1 MGFPLQKLSQW
12 DRFLGSYFPWFVLAC
27 ATTGV
32 LFPDTFSWLNG
43 SITMGLFAFMTF
55 SNSLGGG
62 FRELGRVFLR
72 PLPVVV
78 TLVLLHVVIPLLT
91 LGLGNLLFPDAPLF
105 TIGLVLEYVIPTG
118 VASLMWVGIC
128 GGNEPLCLS
137 IVLLDTLAAPVVIPL
152 SLKLLVGSVVEV
164 DTWGMMGDMM
174 IMVALPALA
183 AMTVYQVTGGR
194 AAVTLKPRLALFA
207 KLALLIVITANA
219 TSCSSFL
226 RSIDRPLV
234 LVMATV
240 FLLCLFGFLAGYWAA
255 KLLGLDFPT
264 RATMCLNTGLR
275 NISAGSV
282 LALQYFPAQVV
293 FPVAFTPLF
302 LQFTTSIIV
311 KVLMRTPSGRA
322 YAAERERASAE

>member
-1 MGFPLQKLSQW
+1 MQKLLQW

-43 SITMGLFAFMTF
+43 SVTMGLFAFMTF
-55 SNSLGGG
+55 ANSLGGG

-128 GGNEPLCLS
+128 GGNAPLCLS

-174 IMVALPALA
+174 VMVALPALA

-322 YAAERERASAE
+322 YATKKEDISV

>member
-1 MGFPLQKLSQW
+1 MQKLSQW

-55 SNSLGGG
+55 ANSLGGG

-128 GGNEPLCLS
+128 GGNAPLCLS

-194 AAVTLKPRLALFA
+194 AAVTLKPRLSLFA

>member
-1 MGFPLQKLSQW
+1 MQKLSQW

-164 DTWGMMGDMM
+164 DTWSMMGDMM

-226 RSIDRPLV
+226 RSIGRTLV

>member
-1 MGFPLQKLSQW
+1 MQKLSQW

-43 SITMGLFAFMTF
+43 GITMGLFAFMTF
-55 SNSLGGG
+55 ANSLGGG

-91 LGLGNLLFPDAPLF
+91 LGLGNLLFQDAPLF

-128 GGNEPLCLS
+128 GGNTPLCLS

-174 IMVALPALA
+174 VMVALPALA

-226 RSIDRPLV
+226 RSIDRTLV

-240 FLLCLFGFLAGYWAA
+240 FLLCLLGFLAGYWAA

-322 YAAERERASAE
+322 YAAKKEDISV

>member
-1 MGFPLQKLSQW
+1 MQKLSQW
-12 DRFLGSYFPWFVLAC
+12 DRFLGSYFHWFVLAC

-240 FLLCLFGFLAGYWAA
+240 FLLCLLGFLAGYWAA

>member
-1 MGFPLQKLSQW
+1 MQKLSQW

-164 DTWGMMGDMM
+164 DTWSMMGDMM

-255 KLLGLDFPT
+255 KFLGLDFPT

>member
-1 MGFPLQKLSQW
+1 MLQKLSQCS
-12 DRFLGSYFPWFVLAC
+12 RFLGAHFPWFVLAC
-27 ATTGV
+27 AITGV

>member
-1 MGFPLQKLSQW
+1 MQKPSQW
-12 DRFLGSYFPWFVLAC
+12 SRFLGAHFPWFVLGC
-27 ATTGV
+27 ASLGV
-32 LFPDTFSWLNG
+32 LFPDVFSWLNG
-43 SITMGLFAFMTF
+43 SITVGLFAFMTF
-55 SNSLGGG
+55 ANSLGGG

-78 TLVLLHVVIPLLT
+78 TLVLLHIVIPLLT

-105 TIGLVLEYVIPTG
+105 TTGLVLEYVIPTG

-128 GGNEPLCLS
+128 GGNAPLCLS

-164 DTWGMMGDMM
+164 DTWGMMGDMLV
-174 IMVALPALA
+174 MVALPALA
-183 AMTVYQVTGGR
+183 AMTVYQATGGR
-194 AAVTLKPRLALFA
+194 AAVTLKPRLEFFA
-207 KLALLIVITANA
+207 KVALLTVITANA

-226 RSIDRPLV
+226 HNIDRTLMM
-234 LVMATV
+234 VMVAV

-255 KLLGLDFPT
+255 KLLGVDFPT
-264 RATMCLNTGLR
+264 RETMCLNTGLR

-282 LALQYFPAQVV
+282 LAMQYFPPEAI

-311 KVLMRTPSGRA
+311 KVLMRIPSARA
-322 YAAERERASAE
+322 YFTETQETAEQS

>member
-1 MGFPLQKLSQW
+1 MQKLSQW

-164 DTWGMMGDMM
+164 DTWSMMGDMM

-322 YAAERERASAE
+322 YAAEREHASAE

>member
-1 MGFPLQKLSQW
+1 MQKLSQW

-240 FLLCLFGFLAGYWAA
+240 FLLCLLGFLAGYWAA

-264 RATMCLNTGLR
+264 RATICLNTGLR

>member
-1 MGFPLQKLSQW
+1 MQKLSQW

-72 PLPVVV
+72 PLPVVI

-164 DTWGMMGDMM
+164 DTWGMMGDM
-174 IMVALPALA
+174 
-183 AMTVYQVTGGR
+183 
-194 AAVTLKPRLALFA
+194 
-207 KLALLIVITANA
+207 
-219 TSCSSFL
+219 
-226 RSIDRPLV
+226 

>member
-1 MGFPLQKLSQW
+1 MQKLSQW

-55 SNSLGGG
+55 ANSLGGG

-78 TLVLLHVVIPLLT
+78 TLLLLHVVIPLLT

-128 GGNEPLCLS
+128 GGNASLCLS

-311 KVLMRTPSGRA
+311 KVLMRTPSARA
-322 YAAERERASAE
+322 YAAEKERASAE

>member
-1 MGFPLQKLSQW
+1 MQKLSRW

-194 AAVTLKPRLALFA
+194 AAVTLKPRLSLFA

-219 TSCSSFL
+219 TSCASFL
-226 RSIDRPLV
+226 RSIDRTLV
-234 LVMATV
+234 LVMAAV
-240 FLLCLFGFLAGYWAA
+240 FLLCL
-255 KLLGLDFPT
+255 LG
-264 RATMCLNTGLR
+264 
-275 NISAGSV
+275 
-282 LALQYFPAQVV
+282 
-293 FPVAFTPLF
+293 
-302 LQFTTSIIV
+302 
-311 KVLMRTPSGRA
+311 
-322 YAAERERASAE
+322 

>member
-1 MGFPLQKLSQW
+1 MQKLSRW

-43 SITMGLFAFMTF
+43 SGTMGLFAFMTF
-55 SNSLGGG
+55 ANSLGGG

-78 TLVLLHVVIPLLT
+78 TLLLLHVVIPLLT

-128 GGNEPLCLS
+128 GGNAPLCLS

>member
-1 MGFPLQKLSQW
+1 MQKLSQW
-12 DRFLGSYFPWFVLAC
+12 DRFLGSCFPWFVLAC

-55 SNSLGGG
+55 ANSLGGG

-91 LGLGNLLFPDAPLF
+91 LGLGNLLFQDAPLF

-128 GGNEPLCLS
+128 GGNAPLCLS
-137 IVLLDTLAAPVVIPL
+137 IVLLDTLAAPIVIPL

-226 RSIDRPLV
+226 RSIDRTLV

-240 FLLCLFGFLAGYWAA
+240 FLLCLLGFLAGYWAA

-322 YAAERERASAE
+322 YAAKKEDISV

>member
-1 MGFPLQKLSQW
+1 MQKLTQW
-12 DRFLGSYFPWFVLAC
+12 SRFLGAHFPWFVLAC

-32 LFPDTFSWLNG
+32 LFPDVFSWLNG
-43 SITMGLFAFMTF
+43 PITMGLFAFMTF
-55 SNSLGGG
+55 ANSLGGG

-72 PLPVVV
+72 PLPAAV
-78 TLVLLHVVIPLLT
+78 TLLLLHVVIPVLT

-105 TIGLVLEYVIPTG
+105 TTGLVLEYVIPTG

-128 GGNEPLCLS
+128 GGNAPLCLS

-164 DTWGMMGDMM
+164 DTWGMMRDMM

-183 AMTVYQVTGGR
+183 AMIVYQATGGR
-194 AAVTLKPRLALFA
+194 AAVTLKPRLSLFA
-207 KLALLIVITANA
+207 KVALLVVIAANA
-219 TSCSSFL
+219 SSCSSFL
-226 RSIDRPLV
+226 RELDRTLV
-234 LVMATV
+234 LVMAAV
-240 FLLCLFGFLAGYWAA
+240 FLLCLFGFLAGYWVA
-255 KLLGLDFPT
+255 KLMGLDYPT
-264 RATMCLNTGLR
+264 RISMCLNTGLR

-302 LQFTTSIIV
+302 LQFTTSLIAKI
-311 KVLMRTPSGRA
+311 LTRIPSARA
-322 YAAERERASAE
+322 YAAQQERASAE

>member
-1 MGFPLQKLSQW
+1 MQKLSRW

-55 SNSLGGG
+55 ANSLGGG

-78 TLVLLHVVIPLLT
+78 TLLLLHVVIPLLT
-91 LGLGNLLFPDAPLF
+91 LGLGNLLFPNAPLF

-128 GGNEPLCLS
+128 GGNAPLCLS

>member
-1 MGFPLQKLSQW
+1 MQKLSQW

>member
-1 MGFPLQKLSQW
+1 MQKLSQW

-164 DTWGMMGDMM
+164 DTWSMMGDMM

-194 AAVTLKPRLALFA
+194 AAVTLKPRLALVA

-322 YAAERERASAE
+322 YAAEKADASAS

>member
-1 MGFPLQKLSQW
+1 MQKLFQW
-12 DRFLGSYFPWFVLAC
+12 NRFVGTHFPWFVLFC
-27 ATTGV
+27 ATMGV
-32 LFPDTFSWLNG
+32 LLPDTFSWLNG
-43 SITMGLFAFMTF
+43 TITMSLFAFMTF
-55 SNSLGGG
+55 ANSLGGG

-72 PLPVVV
+72 PFPVAV
-78 TLVLLHVVIPLLT
+78 TLLLLHVVIPLLT

-105 TIGLVLEYVIPTG
+105 TTGLVLEYVIPTG
-118 VASLMWVGIC
+118 VASLMWVGMC
-128 GGNEPLCLS
+128 GGNASLCLS

-174 IMVALPALA
+174 LMVALPALA
-183 AMTVYQVTGGR
+183 AMTVYQATGGR
-194 AAVTLKPRLALFA
+194 AAVTLKPRLELFA

-226 RSIDRPLV
+226 RNIDRTLV
-234 LVMATV
+234 LVMVVV
-240 FLLCLFGFLAGYWAA
+240 FLICLLGFFLGYWAA
-255 KLLGLDFPT
+255 NLMGLDFPT
-264 RATMCLNTGLR
+264 RETMCLNTGLR

-282 LALQYFPAQVV
+282 IAMQYLPAEAV

-311 KVLMRTPSGRA
+311 KILMRTPSGRA
-322 YAAERERASAE
+322 YVAEKEDVPK

>member
-1 MGFPLQKLSQW
+1 MQKLSQW

-226 RSIDRPLV
+226 RSIARPLV

>member
-1 MGFPLQKLSQW
+1 MQKLSRW

>member
-1 MGFPLQKLSQW
+1 MQKLSQW

-128 GGNEPLCLS
+128 GGNAPLCLS

-240 FLLCLFGFLAGYWAA
+240 FLLCLLGFLAGYWAA

>member
-1 MGFPLQKLSQW
+1 MQKLSQW

-322 YAAERERASAE
+322 YAAEKDTSIP

>member
-1 MGFPLQKLSQW
+1 MQKLSQW

-322 YAAERERASAE
+322 YAAEREHASAE

>member
-1 MGFPLQKLSQW
+1 MQKLLQW

-240 FLLCLFGFLAGYWAA
+240 FLLCLFGFLAGYLAA

>member
-1 MGFPLQKLSQW
+1 MQKLSQW

-164 DTWGMMGDMM
+164 DTWSMMGDMM

-240 FLLCLFGFLAGYWAA
+240 FLLCLLGFLAGYWAA

-264 RATMCLNTGLR
+264 RATMCLNTELR

>member
-1 MGFPLQKLSQW
+1 MQKLTQW
-12 DRFLGSYFPWFVLAC
+12 SRFLGAHFPWFVLAC

-32 LFPDTFSWLNG
+32 LFPDVFSWLNG
-43 SITMGLFAFMTF
+43 PITMGLFAFMTF
-55 SNSLGGG
+55 ANSLGGG

-72 PLPVVV
+72 PLPVIV
-78 TLVLLHVVIPLLT
+78 TLVLLHVVIPVLT

-105 TIGLVLEYVIPTG
+105 TTGLVLEYVIPTG

-128 GGNEPLCLS
+128 GGNGPLCLS

-164 DTWGMMGDMM
+164 DTWGMMGNMLV
-174 IMVALPALA
+174 MVALPALA
-183 AMTVYQVTGGR
+183 AMTVYQATGGR
-194 AAVTLKPRLALFA
+194 AAVTLKPKLELFA
-207 KLALLIVITANA
+207 KLALLTVITANA
-219 TSCSSFL
+219 TSCASFL
-226 RSIDRPLV
+226 RELDRTLV
-234 LVMATV
+234 LVMAAV
-240 FLLCLFGFLAGYWAA
+240 FLLCLFGFLAGYWVA
-255 KLLGLDFPT
+255 KLMGLDFPT

-282 LALQYFPAQVV
+282 LALQYFPAQAV
-293 FPVAFTPLF
+293 FPVALTPLF

-322 YAAERERASAE
+322 YAEKEGAPLP

>member
-1 MGFPLQKLSQW
+1 MQKLSQW

-43 SITMGLFAFMTF
+43 SITMGQ
-55 SNSLGGG
+55 
-62 FRELGRVFLR
+62 LGRVFLR
-72 PLPVVV
+72 PLPVVI

>member
-1 MGFPLQKLSQW
+1 MQKLSQW

-105 TIGLVLEYVIPTG
+105 TTGLVLEYVIPTG

-128 GGNEPLCLS
+128 GGNAPLCLS

>member
-1 MGFPLQKLSQW
+1 MQKLSQW

-55 SNSLGGG
+55 ANSLGGG

-128 GGNEPLCLS
+128 GGNTPLCLS

-174 IMVALPALA
+174 VMVALPALA

-226 RSIDRPLV
+226 RSIDRTLV

-240 FLLCLFGFLAGYWAA
+240 FLLCLLGFLAGYWAA

-322 YAAERERASAE
+322 YAAKKEDISV

>member
-1 MGFPLQKLSQW
+1 
-12 DRFLGSYFPWFVLAC
+12 
-27 ATTGV
+27 
-32 LFPDTFSWLNG
+32 
-43 SITMGLFAFMTF
+43 MGLFAFMTF